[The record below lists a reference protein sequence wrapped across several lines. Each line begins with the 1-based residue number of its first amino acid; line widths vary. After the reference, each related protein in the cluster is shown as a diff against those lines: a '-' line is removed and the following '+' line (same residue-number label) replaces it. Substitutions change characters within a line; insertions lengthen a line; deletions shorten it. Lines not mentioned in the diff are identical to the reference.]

1 MTIDPRMQAKIRKL
15 LALAA
20 DPGAA
25 PNEAET
31 AGRQAAKLMAAH
43 EISLADLTEAE
54 LKAQWDLTSTMAQGC
69 RPGKK
74 NAKEVPPWIGIIA
87 WGVKVY
93 TRTRVVGGAGYVTF
107 RGPRQDTEL
116 AKWLHELILAQCYK
130 ASNGLGQGEANA
142 YRNGYASAIQS
153 RLKKMAD
160 DRDRSDDE
168 DISSSTGHSLVVV
181 QEARDRAMT
190 EAYGADNSGHKGKH
204 RTSADGYADGQ
215 KAHIPTGRPVTG
227 AARMMLS

>member
-93 TRTRVVGGAGYVTF
+93 TRTRVIGGAGYVTF

-181 QEARDRAMT
+181 QESRDRAMT
-190 EAYGADNSGHKGKH
+190 EAYGAESGGRKGKH